1 VRRILWKQTVMST
14 PPARPPAS
22 LLVGEAFGDFTLVR
36 KLATG
41 GMAEVFLARRRSA
54 LPGFAKLVAIKRM
67 LPHLAEDP
75 EFITM
80 FLDEARTPSHLNHPN
95 IVQIFDVGEALGT
108 LFLGMEYLEGVSLM
122 MLLQQNID
130 LR

>member
-1 VRRILWKQTVMST
+1 DGGRAPPSISIKTGPMPPSSARVTVGQ
-14 PPARPPAS
+14 
-22 LLVGEAFGDFTLVR
+22 LLGEPFGDYILLR

-41 GMAEVFLARRRSA
+41 GMAEVFLAQRRSV

-80 FLDEARTPSHLNHPN
+80 FLDEARTASHLNHPN
-95 IVQIFDVGEALGT
+95 VVQIFDVGEALGT
-108 LFLGMEYLEGVSLM
+108 LFLGME
-122 MLLQQNID
+122 
-130 LR
+130 